1 MQVIGSAGGS
11 PANMKKNHEGH
22 EKSRS
27 VFGIHYCLRV
37 LHGLRSLKEARQRA
51 AGGTNG

>member
-1 MQVIGSAGGS
+1 MQVICSAGDS
-11 PANMKKNHEGH
+11 PANKKKNHEGH

-27 VFGIHYCLRV
+27 FFCIHNRLPVLRA
-37 LHGLRSLKEARQRA
+37 LRGLNEARQRA